1 MKGLPNSRS
10 EDTLLMSA
18 SQRVHSLGHQRS
30 RSSVLTASVS
40 ATTSPLLSVRSSI
53 HGASNQPVGSA
64 ISVSGMS
71 TGSGV
76 SGGNIT
82 ATSESQHS
90 LSSEDSAVVN
100 IGSVGNRNP
109 AEDEDDES
117 GAGSVIVP
125 IPSSGI
131 LQSQNL
137 LGTHGDPKN
146 VLGTNWISW
155 ISTIWDPGPH
165 MNFELGKVVYAA
177 YKTGLASGSS
187 LKVHV
192 PQTSAREVVYLVVKQ
207 LNLAAVRKGKGGP
220 VYPDDRL
227 ENFCLLPFAVNGVFV
242 MISSPYNY
250 KTPAGRVG

>member
-1 MKGLPNSRS
+1 
-10 EDTLLMSA
+10 MSA

-131 LQSQNL
+131 LQ
-137 LGTHGDPKN
+137 
-146 VLGTNWISW
+146 
-155 ISTIWDPGPH
+155 
-165 MNFELGKVVYAA
+165 VYAA

-250 KTPAGRVG
+250 KTPAGRVGCMYGKNVTFLQP